1 MHWIP
6 NFHKV
11 FFHYFY
17 TNFEFSLTFFCLF
30 FSFAVALS
38 LHLQKV
44 IIPQYKFRGE
54 TAILEC
60 DYELN
65 GNNHDSDDD
74 NNNENLN
81 YNFFHQ
87 NSEVETLYSVKWYK
101 DGEEFYRYRPKSK
114 PPRNLYKGKNFQIN
128 DNHHHLIDKLYT

>member
-1 MHWIP
+1 LNSKFSQSIFPLLLHKLRIFF
-6 NFHKV
+6 NF
-11 FFHYFY
+11 F
-17 TNFEFSLTFFCLF
+17 LPF